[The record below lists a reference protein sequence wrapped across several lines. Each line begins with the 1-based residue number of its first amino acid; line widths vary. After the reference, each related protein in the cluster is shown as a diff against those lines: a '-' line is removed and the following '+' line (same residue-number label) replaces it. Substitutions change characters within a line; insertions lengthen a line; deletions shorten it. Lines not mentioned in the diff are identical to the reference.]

1 MLKTYLQSLIDAIV
15 KYNADSN
22 LADIEIGNF
31 RIECGSVIVN
41 GQTETTVSFRKPFA
55 LDPIISVTAIDN
67 PFLVGK
73 YTVRDKS
80 TVGFSITDISSSPVR
95 FDYVAVGRK
104 SN

>member
-15 KYNADSN
+15 KYNTDGS

-31 RIECGSVIVN
+31 RIECGSVILN
-41 GQTETTVSFRKPFA
+41 GQSETTITFRKPFA
-55 LDPIISVTAIDN
+55 LDPVISVTAIDN
-67 PFLVGK
+67 SFIANK

-80 TVGFSITDISSSPVR
+80 TVGFSITDISSGPIR
-95 FDYVAVGRK
+95 FDYIAVGRK